1 MKGKWYEHN
10 SEVVGN
16 NECKVLWD
24 FTVQTDHEIYGRRP
38 DVIVAQKDKNLFQV
52 IDFACPDDG
61 GVNTRELKQIEN
73 NQNFV
78 RELRKIWNIKAKLYQ

>member
-1 MKGKWYEHN
+1 M
-10 SEVVGN
+10 GN

-38 DVIVAQKDKNLFQV
+38 DVIVVQKDKNLFQV
-52 IDFACPDDG
+52 TDFACPDDER
-61 GVNTRELKQIEN
+61 VNTRELKQIEN

-78 RELRKIWNIKAKLYQ
+78 RELRKIWNIKTKLYQ